1 MSGRRK
7 QTRLI
12 DFVTVRKE
20 TDMALM
26 GLDVGTSGVKCTI
39 ANDHGGV
46 ISEAYR
52 AYPTLMPKPGY
63 FELNAN
69 QL

>member
-1 MSGRRK
+1 
-7 QTRLI
+7 
-12 DFVTVRKE
+12 
-20 TDMALM
+20 MALM

-63 FELNAN
+63 FELKPTSCGTPRRPR
-69 QL
+69 